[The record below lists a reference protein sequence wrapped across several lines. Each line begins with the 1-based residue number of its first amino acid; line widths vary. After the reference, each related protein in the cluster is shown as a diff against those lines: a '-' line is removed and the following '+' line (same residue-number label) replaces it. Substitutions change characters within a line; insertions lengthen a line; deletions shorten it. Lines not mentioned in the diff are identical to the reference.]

1 MMAEAGKSNT
11 GNTGNT
17 GSASSKGKKQAP
29 ADARRADAT
38 PARVMIAEDQ
48 PIVRQALSELL
59 ALEPGIT
66 VVASAADGEEAI
78 QRARAFK
85 PDVVLMDI
93 QMPRLDGIAATRRV
107 LAELPATKIIV
118 LTTFDTDDKVF
129 AAISAGATGYLL
141 KDAEVAEIVAAI
153 RAAMRDEPHLSPE
166 IARKIVTEFRRIRPG
181 SPGSDVGAV
190 ASEALNEREN
200 AILALIAEGRSN
212 AEIAT
217 ALALA
222 EGTVKNYV
230 SRILEKLHLK
240 NRTELATRALRGQI
254 K

>member
-1 MMAEAGKSNT
+1 MTSEAGKSNKRPRPDAKPA
-11 GNTGNT
+11 GG
-17 GSASSKGKKQAP
+17 AP
-29 ADARRADAT
+29 V
-38 PARVMIAEDQ
+38 RVMIAEDQ

-59 ALEPGIT
+59 ALEPGIA

-129 AAISAGATGYLL
+129 AAISAGAIGYLL
-141 KDAEVAEIVAAI
+141 KDAEVVEIVAAI
-153 RAAMRDEPHLSPE
+153 RAAMRNEPHLSPE
-166 IARKIVTEFRRIRPG
+166 IARKIVTEFRRMRPVSSG
-181 SPGSDVGAV
+181 PDAAAV
-190 ASEALNEREN
+190 SSEALNEREN
-200 AILALIAEGRSN
+200 AILALIADGRTN
-212 AEIAT
+212 AEIAA

-254 K
+254 E